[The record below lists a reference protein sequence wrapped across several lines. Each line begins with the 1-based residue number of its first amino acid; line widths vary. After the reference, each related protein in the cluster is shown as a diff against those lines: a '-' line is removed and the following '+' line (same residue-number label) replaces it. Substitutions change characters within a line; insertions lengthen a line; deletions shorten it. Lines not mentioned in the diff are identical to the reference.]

1 MPQPHQKN
9 IAAQQGGAI
18 LSRFVRVAAFASAAC
33 VASIALAEPRYET
46 LSVAKMAEPTPH
58 RIYVSDIAINHIVD
72 GRLHVIDG
80 DTLTYLG
87 MISTGYAGNATLS
100 LDRKELYVATTYY
113 TRLARGERT
122 DVVDIHDT
130 QTLEHKGEI
139 VIPARHAQALPYKGL
154 ARPSSDGRWLFVQ
167 NATPA
172 SSVTVVDLKTRKFAA
187 EIPTPGCWIVIPSQ
201 TDGSRFATLCGDGT
215 LQSVVLGD
223 NGSPRSRTRSARFFH
238 PDEDPVFVQTDNIGD
253 RHYFVSYKGK
263 VYAADLSGDE
273 PKVEAPWSL
282 ARGAEARKGWRPGG
296 YQLIAVHRKTGRLF
310 VAVHA
315 DGGEGSHKNPAKEI
329 WVFDL
334 EKKKRVAKL
343 PGHNA
348 IAIAV
353 SQADQPKLFAIDG
366 LKMGL
371 AVYDAGA
378 KPRFLKRMEQI
389 GEAATLM
396 ELH

>member
-1 MPQPHQKN
+1 
-9 IAAQQGGAI
+9 

>member
-1 MPQPHQKN
+1 
-9 IAAQQGGAI
+9 
-18 LSRFVRVAAFASAAC
+18 LSRFIRVAVFASAAC
-33 VASIALAEPRYET
+33 LASAAFSEPRYET
-46 LSVAKMAEPTPH
+46 LTVGRMPEPTPH
-58 RIYVSDIAINHIVD
+58 RLYISDISINHIVD

-80 DTLTYLG
+80 DALKYLG

-113 TRLARGERT
+113 TRLSRGERT

-172 SSVTVVDLKTRKFAA
+172 SSVTVVDLKARKFAA

-201 TDGSRFATLCGDGT
+201 SDGSRFSTLCGDGT
-215 LQSVVLGD
+215 LQSIVLND
-223 NGSPRSRTRSARFFH
+223 NGSLKSRARSARFFH
-238 PDEDPVFVQTDNIGD
+238 PDEDPVFVQTDNIGE
-253 RHYFVSYKGK
+253 RHYFVSYKGQ
-263 VYAADLSGDE
+263 VHAADLSGEE
-273 PKVEAPWSL
+273 PKVEAPWL
-282 ARGAEARKGWRPGG
+282 IATGAEVRKGWRPGG
-296 YQLIAVHRKTGRLF
+296 YQLLAVHRKSGRLF
-310 VAVHA
+310 VGVHA
-315 DGGEGSHKNPAKEI
+315 GGGEGSHKNPAQEI

-334 EKKKRVAKL
+334 EKKQRVAKL

-348 IAIAV
+348 IALAV
-353 SQADQPKLFAIDG
+353 SQADQPKLFAVDG
-366 LKMGL
+366 MNMGL
-371 AVYDAGA
+371 AVFDAGA

>member
-1 MPQPHQKN
+1 
-9 IAAQQGGAI
+9 

-215 LQSVVLGD
+215 LKSVVLGD

>member
-1 MPQPHQKN
+1 M
-9 IAAQQGGAI
+9 
-18 LSRFVRVAAFASAAC
+18 SRFFVCVIVIASAASL
-33 VASIALAEPRYET
+33 ASSAFAEPRYENLT
-46 LSVAKMAEPTPH
+46 VARMPEPTPH

-80 DTLTYLG
+80 DTLKYLG

-100 LDRKELYVATTYY
+100 LDRREIYVATTYY
-113 TRLARGERT
+113 SRLSRGERT

-139 VIPARHAQALPYKGL
+139 AIPTRHAQALPYKGL
-154 ARPSSDGRWLFVQ
+154 IRTSSDGRWLFVQ

-172 SSVTVVDLKTRKFAA
+172 SSVTVVDLKARKFAA

-215 LQSVVLGD
+215 LQSITLDD
-223 NGSPRSRTRSARFFH
+223 NGSLKSRIRGTRFFH

-253 RHYFVSYKGK
+253 RHFFVSYKGQ
-263 VYAADLSGDE
+263 VYAADLSGE
-273 PKVEAPWSL
+273 VPKVAAPWPL
-282 ARGAEARKGWRPGG
+282 ASDAETRRGWRPGG
-296 YQLIAVHRKTGRLF
+296 YQLLAVHRKSGRLF
-310 VAVHA
+310 VAMHA
-315 DGGEGSHKNPAKEI
+315 GGGEGSHKNPAREI

-353 SQADQPKLFAIDG
+353 SQTDQPKLFAIDG
-366 LKMGL
+366 MNMGL
-371 AVYDAGA
+371 AVYDAGD
-378 KPRFLKRMEQI
+378 KPRFLARMEQI
-389 GEAATLM
+389 GEAATLL